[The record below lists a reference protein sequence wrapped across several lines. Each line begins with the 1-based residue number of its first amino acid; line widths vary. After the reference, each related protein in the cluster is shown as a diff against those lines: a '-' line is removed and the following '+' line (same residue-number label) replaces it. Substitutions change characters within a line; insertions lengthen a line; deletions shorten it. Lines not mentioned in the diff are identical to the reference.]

1 MESVD
6 RKDLSTEKQNPKS
19 LDIDTQ
25 SIDQILRTIN
35 QEDQTIA
42 NKVNEAIGDI
52 SRAVELTTNAIQ
64 SGNRIF
70 YIGAGTSGRLGVL
83 DASEMPPTFSVSPKW
98 FNGIIAGG
106 DHALRNSIEGAEDKP
121 EMAVKDLQKHNVSD
135 GDIVIGISTSGAA
148 KYVTSGIEFAKSL
161 GAKTV
166 YLICNEKPHIS
177 ADVDV
182 MIKIDTGPEVITGS
196 TRMKAGTATKMVLNM
211 ISTTTMIQ
219 LGKVYGNLMVDL
231 MAINDKLFDRGIRII
246 QQLTNVDYELAKST
260 LIEAEKSVKTAI
272 VMIKKS
278 CSKDDAKSLLDQ
290 QNGFLRKIIE

>member
-35 QEDQTIA
+35 QEDQSIA
-42 NKVNEAIGDI
+42 NKVNQAIGDI

-121 EMAVKDLQKHNVSD
+121 EMAVLDLQKHNVSD
-135 GDIVIGISTSGAA
+135 NDIVIGISTSGAA

-246 QQLTNVDYELAKST
+246 QQLTNVDYEIAKST